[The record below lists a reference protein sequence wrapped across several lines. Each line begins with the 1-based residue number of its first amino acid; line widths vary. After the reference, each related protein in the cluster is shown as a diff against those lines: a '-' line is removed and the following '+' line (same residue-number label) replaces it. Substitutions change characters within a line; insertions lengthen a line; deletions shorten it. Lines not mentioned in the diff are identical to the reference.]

1 MTNTK
6 CCYESPRDFSALRQ
20 KIADKYKTEC
30 AFAAQIGMN
39 KHQLS
44 YRFRNLTPFKV
55 GEILKICELLDIDT
69 GEIGFY
75 FRSPLVPK
83 EEPIGIRK
91 LIKQKYK
98 SESAFAKQLGLSKHM
113 LATRLQFEIDFRYA
127 ELVEMSK
134 LLGLSMDELTDYIET
149 ERRIYNAK
157 GAQETRSEDQAS

>member
-6 CCYESPRDFSALRQ
+6 CCYSTLRDFSALRQ
-20 KIADKYKTEC
+20 KIADKYNTEC
-30 AFAAQIGMN
+30 AFATQIGMN

-44 YRFRNLTPFKV
+44 YRFRCLTPFKV
-55 GEILKICELLDIDT
+55 EEILKICELLDIET
-69 GEIGFY
+69 GDIGFY
-75 FRSPLVPK
+75 FRTPLVPK

-113 LATRLQFEIDFRYA
+113 LATRLTFEIDFRYA

-134 LLGLSMDELTDYIET
+134 LLDISMDELANYIET
-149 ERRIYNAK
+149 ERSIHNA
-157 GAQETRSEDQAS
+157 QRCPES

>member
-1 MTNTK
+1 MTNMK
-6 CCYESPRDFSALRQ
+6 CCYDSPRDFSALRQ
-20 KIADKYKTEC
+20 KISDKYKTEC
-30 AFAAQIGMN
+30 AFATHIGMN

-44 YRFRNLTPFKV
+44 YRFRCLTPFKV
-55 GEILKICELLDIDT
+55 EEILKICELLDIET

-75 FRSPLVPK
+75 FRTPLVHK

-113 LATRLQFEIDFRYA
+113 LATRLTFEIDFRYA

-134 LLGLSMDELTDYIET
+134 LLDISMDELANYIET
-149 ERRIYNAK
+149 ERSIHNA
-157 GAQETRSEDQAS
+157 QRCPES

>member
-6 CCYESPRDFSALRQ
+6 CCYSAPRDFSALRQ
-20 KIADKYKTEC
+20 KIADKYNTEC
-30 AFAAQIGMN
+30 AFATQIGMN

-55 GEILKICELLDIDT
+55 EEILKICELLDIET
-69 GEIGFY
+69 GDIGFY
-75 FRSPLVPK
+75 FRTPLVEK

-113 LATRLQFEIDFRYA
+113 LATRLLFEIDFRYA
-127 ELVEMSK
+127 ELVDMAK
-134 LLGLSMDELTDYIET
+134 LLDISMDELANYIET
-149 ERRIYNAK
+149 ERSIHNA
-157 GAQETRSEDQAS
+157 QRTPES

>member
-6 CCYESPRDFSALRQ
+6 CCYNFPRDFSALRQ
-20 KIADKYKTEC
+20 KIADKYHTEC
-30 AFAAQIGMN
+30 AFATQIGMN

-55 GEILKICELLDIDT
+55 EEILKICELLDIET

-75 FRSPLVPK
+75 FRTPLVPK

-91 LIKQKYK
+91 LIKQKFK

-113 LATRLQFEIDFRYA
+113 LATRLLFEIDFRYA
-127 ELVEMSK
+127 ELVDMAK
-134 LLGLSMDELTDYIET
+134 LLDISMDELANYIET
-149 ERRIYNAK
+149 ERSIHNA
-157 GAQETRSEDQAS
+157 QRTPES